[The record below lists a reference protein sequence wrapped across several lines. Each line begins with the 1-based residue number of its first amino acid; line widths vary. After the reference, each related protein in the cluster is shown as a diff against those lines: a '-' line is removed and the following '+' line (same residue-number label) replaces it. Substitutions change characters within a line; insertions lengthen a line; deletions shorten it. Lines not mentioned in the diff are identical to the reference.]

1 LTRLF
6 SKRGAKMTLTK
17 DEILSIKDINT
28 VMYDRKLT
36 ETQFDELVLQLNED
50 AKGFAYGYILQ
61 NYQQY
66 INDEAWRNIIK
77 LYVRWQV
84 FEQGYSEVWQILAR
98 TSYNQLVD
106 YLIRM
111 NDNFTEQAKQNVTPN
126 RAKNFKVINP

>member
-106 YLIRM
+106 YLIRI